1 MHILMPSDRKRNYRF
16 TVYPI
21 MLFLVVFFVW
31 AGFSKVDEVV
41 RGHGKVIPNSQNQV
55 LQHLEGGI
63 ISDIMV
69 KEGDRVKK
77 GQVIY
82 KLNQAFFDANLREQ
96 ELETYALRAKK
107 QRLEAMLAG
116 EDSVHFDAKLEEN
129 VPEIVSNELRIFKSK
144 TNEYQQTLEQL
155 QDTVDQKELEIDELE
170 AKLKNLSIEL
180 GVASESLAITQ
191 KLYKAKATSRQEYLR
206 EFGKKQNLVTDTE
219 EIKNK
224 IPIVKEELSQ
234 AKSKIGTERSK
245 IEAELLNELNEVNL
259 KLQQLVETNK
269 AIRDRSKRSEITTPV
284 DGIVNKL
291 YFYTIGGII
300 KPGDKVAEITPIEDS
315 LMIEAKIKPSDRADI
330 WVGQKASIEI
340 TAYDFSRYGM
350 LESSLENISADTFTD
365 EQGQIYY
372 KIFVKAKENRFGKDH
387 PILPGMLA
395 NVNILTGKKTILEY
409 ILVPIKK
416 VTNNALIEK

>member
-1 MHILMPSDRKRNYRF
+1 MHILMPTDRKRNYRF

-21 MLFLVVFFVW
+21 MLFLVVFFIW
-31 AGFSKVDEVV
+31 AGYSHIDEVV

-63 ISDIMV
+63 IADIMV

-96 ELETYALRAKK
+96 ELETYSLQAKK

-116 EDSVHFDAKLEEN
+116 ESSVVFDKKLEDN
-129 VPEIVSNELRIFKSK
+129 VPEIVQNEMRIFRSK
-144 TNEYQQTLEQL
+144 TREYAHTIEQL
-155 QDTVDQKELEIDELE
+155 EDTVDQKELEISELE
-170 AKLKNLSIEL
+170 AKLRNLEIEL
-180 GVASESLAITQ
+180 GVAGESLAITK
-191 KLYKAKATSRQEYLR
+191 KLYNAKATSRQEYLR
-206 EFGKKQNLVTDTE
+206 ELAKKQNLVTDTE

-234 AKSKIGTERSK
+234 AKSKIGTEQSK
-245 IEAELLNELNEVNL
+245 IETELLNDLNEVNL
-259 KLQQLVETNK
+259 KLQQLRETNK
-269 AIRDRSKRSEITTPV
+269 AILDRSKRSEITTPV

-291 YFYTIGGII
+291 YFHTVGGII
-300 KPGDKVAEITPIEDS
+300 KAGDKVAEIIPVNDS
-315 LMIEAKIKPSDRADI
+315 LMIEAKIKPSDRANV

-340 TAYDFSRYGM
+340 TAYDFSRFGM
-350 LESSLENISADTFTD
+350 LDGMLENISADTFTD

-372 KIFVKAKENRFGKDH
+372 KIFVKAEENRFGKDN

-409 ILVPIKK
+409 ILVPLKK
-416 VTNNALIEK
+416 ITNNALIEK